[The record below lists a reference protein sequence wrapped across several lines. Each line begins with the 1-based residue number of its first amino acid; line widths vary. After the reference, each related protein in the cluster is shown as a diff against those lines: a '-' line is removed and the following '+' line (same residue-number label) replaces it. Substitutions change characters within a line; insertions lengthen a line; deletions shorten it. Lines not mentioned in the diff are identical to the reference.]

1 MEVLSGVAGLIL
13 RRLVL
18 LLPVLI
24 GVSLVTF
31 TLSHVVPSDP
41 ARLIAGP
48 HASPSEVASVRH
60 AFGLDRP
67 LWRQYFT
74 YMGNLLHADLGESLH
89 TQRPVRDDLGDFL
102 PATVELTSTAMLLTL
117 AIGIPLGVLSAVFRG
132 RWLDNLTRLFSV
144 SGVSIPVF
152 WLAIMLQL
160 LLYYRLGWVPAGG
173 RLDTGLQPPPRLTG
187 LYTLDSLLTGHL
199 SLLINSAWHL
209 LLPSLVLSFGS
220 LAVVTRMMRATM
232 LEVLRHDYIRTAR
245 AKGVTRRGVLW
256 RHALRNA
263 LMPTITVAG
272 LQMGYLLSGALLV
285 ETVFSWSGI
294 GRYAVQSI
302 LSSDFN
308 AIMSVTLLIAVLFI
322 GVNLLVDLFYALVD
336 PRIHYR

>member
-18 LLPVLI
+18 LIPVLV
-24 GVSLVTF
+24 GVSLFTF

-41 ARLIAGP
+41 ARLVAGP

-74 YMGNLLHADLGESLH
+74 YMGDLLHGDLGESLH

-199 SLLINSAWHL
+199 SLLTNSAWHL

>member
-24 GVSLVTF
+24 GVSLFTF

-74 YMGNLLHADLGESLH
+74 YMGNLLHGDLGESLH

-199 SLLINSAWHL
+199 SLLINSGWHL

-322 GVNLLVDLFYALVD
+322 GVNLLVDLIYALVD

>member
-24 GVSLVTF
+24 GVSLFTF

-74 YMGNLLHADLGESLH
+74 YMGNLLHGDLGESLH

-199 SLLINSAWHL
+199 SLLINSGWHL